1 LSTTALLAFAIA
13 LLKQSITFNALFRLN
28 LSDSEDVFHGK
39 QQRLF
44 INPPIEAK
52 KSSANER
59 CFLGAD

>member
-13 LLKQSITFNALFRLN
+13 LLKQSITFNALFWLN

-44 INPPIEAK
+44 INPPVEAK
-52 KSSANER
+52 KKQR
-59 CFLGAD
+59 